1 MRGRITRVSLSF
13 LAVCLLAAGCRQAP
27 STADS
32 IQQIRAAE
40 AGMFQAIQ
48 SRDVDKTLS
57 FYSENLSAL
66 YDGFPPIHDL
76 TALRADYKE
85 FLGDPNFAFQ
95 AQDTRAD
102 ASGDL
107 GYTEGS
113 LSYSYTDPASNK
125 AAHFSGSYVMV
136 WKRQGDGSWK
146 AVEDIGTSGPPPAAH

>member
-1 MRGRITRVSLSF
+1 MRGFCALLPVAAI
-13 LAVCLLAAGCRQAP
+13 CLLAAGCHQKP
-27 STADS
+27 SAADS
-32 IQQIRAAE
+32 IQSIRAAE
-40 AGMFQAIQ
+40 TGMFQAIE

-57 FYSENLSAL
+57 FYAADASAY

-76 TALRADYKE
+76 NALRADYKE

-95 AQDTRAD
+95 AQDTRAG

-113 LSYSYTDPASNK
+113 LTYSYTDPTTNK

-146 AVEDIGTSGPPPAAH
+146 ALEDIATATAPAAAAQ